1 MTETMVI
8 KSVIQQVDP
17 IASRIELPTIFFVV
31 YNGRK
36 SNGLQMKNGVSFR
49 NEVDI

>member
-1 MTETMVI
+1 MIATYFNHYFWMTETMVI

-36 SNGLQMKNGVSFR
+36 SNG
-49 NEVDI
+49 